1 MLVVEFIF
9 AIRSERL
16 ICREVRV
23 NLAYRRFCKPGID
36 GCDR

>member
-1 MLVVEFIF
+1 MLVVGYIF

-23 NLAYRRFCKPGID
+23 NLVDRWFCKPGID